1 MFLRLEVVLV
11 VVVELLENC
20 KVVEV
25 ADTVVTEPGIVAVET
40 FLMMMKMM
48 MIGEMNSRCD
58 LC

>member
-1 MFLRLEVVLV
+1 MFLRLEVVFV
-11 VVVELLENC
+11 VAVELLENC

-58 LC
+58 LY

>member
-40 FLMMMKMM
+40 FWMMMKMM
-48 MIGEMNSRCD
+48 MIAEMNSRCD
-58 LC
+58 LY